1 MFNLLW
7 LQNWSNLLWALAT
20 LQENGVDLGNSSNV
34 SAIVAAGAA
43 AVEQLCS
50 MAKPQELSNTLW
62 ALATLGWHRDDSTLT
77 KLVTAMVQRISTA
90 TPQALSNTLWALSTL
105 GWHRDDS
112 TLTKLVTAMVQR
124 ISTATPQALSN
135 TLWALATLG
144 WHRDDSTLTKLVTA
158 MEQRISTATPQ
169 ALSNTLWALATL
181 GWHRDDSTLTKLVT
195 AMEQRVSTATPQAL
209 ANTLWALGQFD
220 WYNAGAVEALAAA
233 IAQSSSSAKSQN
245 MSNALQALGS
255 LRWYDAAVYSLL
267 VSRLHLM
274 ISSDNQPG
282 QHFSNAMFSCALSG
296 HFNSS
301 VDALAAWG
309 SQQDLQQW
317 TEQEISNT
325 LFAWA
330 MLTATGRNTAS
341 MRSLA
346 EQVFKEASSR
356 GAAKFTVGNDLGKL
370 ASAHWEAQH
379 VGLPGDGL
387 SDSKLLQAAEE
398 RQAERM
404 KSISKDSSSI
414 TRKVAAALQGH
425 YEVQAAMV
433 HGYHALQ
440 VPHPSCPRGFVLA
453 VTQRDRDYL
462 RHPAGQVY
470 GKAALRMAQVKR
482 CCDGLMLCDESELLG
497 SIEQQRGVLLK
508 RLEEARPGV

>member
-1 MFNLLW
+1 MLFNIIHHYNLSCE
-7 LQNWSNLLWALAT
+7 LQLQAWSNLLWALAT
-20 LQENGVDLGNSSNV
+20 LQENGVDLGSSSNV

-43 AVEQLCS
+43 AMGQRIS
-50 MAKPQELSNTLW
+50 TASPQALANTLW

-77 KLVTAMVQRISTA
+77 KLVTAMV
-90 TPQALSNTLWALSTL
+90 
-105 GWHRDDS
+105 
-112 TLTKLVTAMVQR
+112 
-124 ISTATPQALSN
+124 
-135 TLWALATLG
+135 
-144 WHRDDSTLTKLVTA
+144 
-158 MEQRISTATPQ
+158 QRISTATPQ

-356 GAAKFTVGNDLGKL
+356 GAAKFTVGTDLGKL

>member
-1 MFNLLW
+1 MLFNIRHHYNLSCA
-7 LQNWSNLLWALAT
+7 LQSQEWSNLLWALAT
-20 LQENGVDLGNSSNV
+20 LQKNGVDMGSSSNV

-90 TPQALSNTLWALSTL
+90 TPQALSNTLWALATL
-105 GWHRDDS
+105 GWHCDDS
-112 TLTKLVTAMVQR
+112 TLTKLVTAVVQH
-124 ISTATPQALSN
+124 ISSATPQALS
-135 TLWALATLG
+135 
-144 WHRDDSTLTKLVTA
+144 
-158 MEQRISTATPQ
+158 
-169 ALSNTLWALATL
+169 
-181 GWHRDDSTLTKLVT
+181 
-195 AMEQRVSTATPQAL
+195 
-209 ANTLWALGQFD
+209 NTLWALGQFD
-220 WYNAGAVEALAAA
+220 WYNAGAVKALAAA
-233 IAQSSSSAKSQN
+233 MAQSSSSAKPQN
-245 MSNALQALGS
+245 LSNALQALGS

-317 TEQEISNT
+317 NEQEVSNT

-330 MLTATGRNTAS
+330 MLTATGKGGDTAS

-346 EQVFKEASSR
+346 QQVFKEASSR
-356 GAAKFTVGNDLGKL
+356 GAARFTVKNDLGKL

-379 VGLPGDGL
+379 VGLSGGGL

-398 RQAERM
+398 HQAERV
-404 KSISKDSSSI
+404 KSISKERSRI
-414 TRKVAAALQGH
+414 TRKVAAALQRY
-425 YEVQAAMV
+425 YEVQAALV
-433 HGYHALQ
+433 HGYHVLR
-440 VPHPSCPRGFVLA
+440 VPHPSCPRGLVIA

-482 CCDGLMLCDESELLG
+482 CCDVLVLCDESELSG
-497 SIEQQRGVLLK
+497 SIEQQQGLMLDRLK
-508 RLEEARPGV
+508 EATLEL

>member
-1 MFNLLW
+1 MLTFKFMGSLIGSSWMPAKLTIMFNLLW

-20 LQENGVDLGNSSNV
+20 LQENGADLGNSSSV
-34 SAIVAAGAA
+34 GAIVAAGAA

-50 MAKPQELSNTLW
+50 LAKPQE
-62 ALATLGWHRDDSTLT
+62 
-77 KLVTAMVQRISTA
+77 
-90 TPQALSNTLWALSTL
+90 
-105 GWHRDDS
+105 
-112 TLTKLVTAMVQR
+112 
-124 ISTATPQALSN
+124 
-135 TLWALATLG
+135 
-144 WHRDDSTLTKLVTA
+144 
-158 MEQRISTATPQ
+158 
-169 ALSNTLWALATL
+169 LSNTLWALATL

-301 VDALAAWG
+301 VDTLAAWG

-370 ASAHWEAQH
+370 ASAHWR
-379 VGLPGDGL
+379 L
-387 SDSKLLQAAEE
+387 S
-398 RQAERM
+398 
-404 KSISKDSSSI
+404 
-414 TRKVAAALQGH
+414 T
-425 YEVQAAMV
+425 
-433 HGYHALQ
+433 
-440 VPHPSCPRGFVLA
+440 
-453 VTQRDRDYL
+453 
-462 RHPAGQVY
+462 
-470 GKAALRMAQVKR
+470 
-482 CCDGLMLCDESELLG
+482 
-497 SIEQQRGVLLK
+497 
-508 RLEEARPGV
+508 